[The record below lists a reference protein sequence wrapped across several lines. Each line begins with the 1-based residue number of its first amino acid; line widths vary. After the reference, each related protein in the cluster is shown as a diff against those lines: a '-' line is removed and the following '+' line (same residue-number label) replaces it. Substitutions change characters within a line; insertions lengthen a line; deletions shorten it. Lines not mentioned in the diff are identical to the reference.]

1 MKKIVRIIVLIV
13 IIGIFIGTL
22 GYLYSKSQPK
32 KEVFQTQSPKIDNI
46 VKKTVATGSIV
57 PRNEIEIKPQV
68 SGIIEKLYVEPGDK
82 IKKGDL
88 IAKVKIIPDM
98 ISLSNAESRLE
109 KAKIALTD
117 AETVYKRQKELY
129 EKGVVAEAD
138 FLKSKLSY
146 NNAQA
151 EVNAAQN
158 ALEIIKEGAAKKSG
172 TSSNT
177 LIRSTIQGMVLDV
190 PVEVGN
196 SVIESNTFNAGTT
209 IAVVADMGEMIFKGK
224 VDETEV
230 GKLKVGMPLVLTI
243 GAIENEKFNSRL
255 EYIAPKGTETNG
267 AIQFEIK
274 ASVEQKPGIFI
285 RAGYSANA
293 DIVLERRDSVLTIE
307 EALIQFHGDTSYVE
321 IQNASDSLKFEERQI
336 KTGLSDGIKVE
347 VLEGLTLED
356 KVKVLK

>member
-1 MKKIVRIIVLIV
+1 MKEILKITVLVVIVAL
-13 IIGIFIGTL
+13 FLGTL
-22 GYLYSKSQPK
+22 GYLYSKSKPK
-32 KEVFQTQSPKIDNI
+32 PETYKLESPKIDDI

-98 ISLSNAESRLE
+98 ISLTNAESRLD
-109 KAKIALTD
+109 KAKIALKD
-117 AETVYKRQKELY
+117 AEIVFKRQKKLFD
-129 EKGVVAEAD
+129 KGVIAEAD
-138 FLKSKLSY
+138 FLKSQLAY
-146 NNAQA
+146 NNTKA
-151 EVNAAQN
+151 ELNAAQN
-158 ALEIIKEGAAKKSG
+158 SLDIIKEGTAKKSG
-172 TSSNT
+172 SNSNT
-177 LIRSTIQGMVLDV
+177 LIRSTIRGMVLDV
-190 PVEVGN
+190 PIEVGN

-209 IAVVADMGEMIFKGK
+209 IALVADMGEMVFKGK

-230 GKLKVGMPLVLTI
+230 GKLKVDMPLVLTI

-255 EYIAPKGTETNG
+255 EYIAPKGNETNG
-267 AIQFEIK
+267 AIQFEIR

-293 DIVLERRDSVLTIE
+293 DIVLERRDSVLTIQE
-307 EALIQFHGDTSYVE
+307 SLIQFHGDTSFV
-321 IQNASDSLKFEERQI
+321 QVQTDTLKFEEREI

-347 VLEGLTLED
+347 VLEGLTLDD
-356 KVKVLK
+356 KIKVQN